1 MAPFWIAAR
10 EGRLVVQRCA
20 ACGRHAFPAVETCNR
35 CLRADRLEWVDASGR
50 GTIFSYV
57 VMHQV
62 YHPAFAEEVPYLVVD
77 VRLDEGPRMI
87 SRVVDCEPSN
97 VRIGMNV
104 EVTFVRA
111 SDDVHLPVFR
121 RSAA

>member
-1 MAPFWIAAR
+1 
-10 EGRLVVQRCA
+10 
-20 ACGRHAFPAVETCNR
+20 
-35 CLRADRLEWVDASGR
+35 
-50 GTIFSYV
+50 
-57 VMHQV
+57 MHQV